1 MTLASQHEHSASP
14 DVRATCIWTP
24 LCITNLHQAL
34 KVKSKWTQMW
44 FLLLYKVQQN
54 VPRACC
60 HAGWMKLPLRGY
72 LGSFSVLCDLRS
84 FLFYMQSKDIRIWL
98 CLLPGLKL
106 LNTTKNKSFIE
117 MQPNNTKII
126 MTMFEKFSAFFIYI
140 SLRDWCS
147 RLSKTTGGETNLHK
161 PDSLLRK
168 ARLDSIEM
176 KNICTSVFLLMMNTF
191 SLLVVL
197 VAKQSWWHRRVWTSK
212 KCVCTENIVQKED
225 KSGFTESKLQ
235 RKSQKTVCGYFIKVT
250 H

>member
-106 LNTTKNKSFIE
+106 LNTT
-117 MQPNNTKII
+117 TII
-126 MTMFEKFSAFFIYI
+126 YWDATQQHKDNHDHVWEIQCFFLYIYPWKTDVLASPRPRGEKQTF
-140 SLRDWCS
+140 
-147 RLSKTTGGETNLHK
+147 TNQIPCWEK
-161 PDSLLRK
+161 
-168 ARLDSIEM
+168 LDS
-176 KNICTSVFLLMMNTF
+176 T
-191 SLLVVL
+191 
-197 VAKQSWWHRRVWTSK
+197 Q
-212 KCVCTENIVQKED
+212 
-225 KSGFTESKLQ
+225 
-235 RKSQKTVCGYFIKVT
+235 
-250 H
+250 